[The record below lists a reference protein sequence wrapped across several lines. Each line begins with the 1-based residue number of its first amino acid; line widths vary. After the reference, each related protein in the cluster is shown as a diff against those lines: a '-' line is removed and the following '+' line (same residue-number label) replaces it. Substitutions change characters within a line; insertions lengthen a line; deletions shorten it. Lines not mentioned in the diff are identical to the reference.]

1 MNNIAESNRVI
12 KRDRYLNKIIS
23 YMWDGQIK
31 VITGIR
37 RCGKSYLLDKLF
49 RQYLLDQGVDSSHIL
64 SFALDLA
71 KDIKYR
77 NPLELAACVRNTICS
92 LMKFKCPMRWKIPI
106 TKMENPLPFTMH

>member
-49 RQYLLDQGVDSSHIL
+49 RQYSMGNGKNCTLFYKEMEREIHIFL
-64 SFALDLA
+64 FLEERENRNDEDIEALFF
-71 KDIKYR
+71 
-77 NPLELAACVRNTICS
+77 N
-92 LMKFKCPMRWKIPI
+92 
-106 TKMENPLPFTMH
+106 